1 MIDALNEGPQALLWK
16 DRLSGLI
23 KSLKDY
29 PAIGLVVSVRDTYFD
44 DVIPDG
50 IEIIRKLQLLSI
62 KDLKVWNMRR

>member
-1 MIDALNEGPQALLWK
+1 MIDALNEGPQAVLWK

-50 IEIIRKLQLLSI
+50 VETDS
-62 KDLKVWNMRR
+62 